1 MSVRHAVVTNMDRL
15 EIPTCTLCSGG
26 DGIVIWLHAISGKLL
41 HISCG
46 SVRVVFDI
54 KFGCEIGDACVR
66 FIKLANPSCVIF
78 KDLRQL
84 QQPGMADV
92 HGGPRRQIPRCKSV
106 MTGFYCDGFSMLNS
120 GNWNPDD
127 IEDQDTLSGLTFSWM
142 IAYITWCGCEMSI
155 NENTDAIAKLLLRAD
170 GTRRRPVDDIVE
182 VYRENGFLANWR
194 LADALDYGAVC
205 TLGGSLTVGLSFN
218 S

>member
-1 MSVRHAVVTNMDRL
+1 
-15 EIPTCTLCSGG
+15 
-26 DGIVIWLHAISGKLL
+26 
-41 HISCG
+41 
-46 SVRVVFDI
+46 
-54 KFGCEIGDACVR
+54 
-66 FIKLANPSCVIF
+66 
-78 KDLRQL
+78 
-84 QQPGMADV
+84 
-92 HGGPRRQIPRCKSV
+92 
-106 MTGFYCDGFSMLNS
+106 
-120 GNWNPDD
+120 
-127 IEDQDTLSGLTFSWM
+127 M

-155 NENTDAIAKLLLRAD
+155 NENTDAIAKWLLRAD